1 MLLTSASTSVSS
13 LVRRSLHRA
22 AAPASCCFPRV
33 SPVVLTASKDNR
45 VMEEA
50 HGMQESDTVSVMKVP
65 REPAIIINGVPDLPP
80 DQASESQLEP
90 SNAAEPQVDHH
101 FGEWLEGR
109 KVSKLFGDKH
119 YVGKVVKY
127 GSEGN
132 WYNVVYD
139 DGDQEDLE
147 WHEVEE
153 ILLPLDITIPLKTLV
168 MDKCGL
174 QSAVPDFRSK
184 VGRPR
189 KVYATLEDSTN
200 KASDMVPISQGINI
214 MGNHMMTGAVN
225 GQQSNDACGKEL
237 VTVTAGED
245 AQACV
250 NVSSQPRKRG
260 RPRKNVTVPVNT
272 PPKKRSRLATT
283 SVNVNTQPKKR
294 GRPPKNRNV
303 SGNAQGVLQRHNSVL
318 QRNAETAKAEKLA
331 KAERLKRANMH
342 GTQLL

>member
-1 MLLTSASTSVSS
+1 
-13 LVRRSLHRA
+13 
-22 AAPASCCFPRV
+22 
-33 SPVVLTASKDNR
+33 
-45 VMEEA
+45 MEET
-50 HGMQESDTVSVMKVP
+50 HGMQESDTASVVKVP

-80 DQASESQLEP
+80 DCASESQPEP
-90 SNAAEPQVDHH
+90 SNAAESQVDHH

-174 QSAVPDFRSK
+174 QSTVPDFRSK

-200 KASDMVPISQGINI
+200 KASAMVPISQGINI
-214 MGNHMMTGAVN
+214 MGHHMMTGAVN
-225 GQQSNDACGKEL
+225 GQQSNNVPELCPASTSNDACVKEL
-237 VTVTAGED
+237 VTVSTGEN

-260 RPRKNVTVPVNT
+260 RPRKNVTMPVNT
-272 PPKKRSRLATT
+272 QPKKRGRPRKDVAM

-294 GRPPKNRNV
+294 GRPPKNRNM
-303 SGNAQGVLQRHNSVL
+303 SGNAQSAECTPNSQALVPVQDVRAATCKQECSWRHNSVL

-342 GTQLL
+342 VTQLF